1 VSDSAGRPTMTG
13 QPDCRDEVC
22 ITCSDE
28 AVEVR
33 VVALLAADLARVETR
48 QGEEE
53 VSVALVDAAVGDT
66 ILVHAKEA
74 IALVARGD
82 ARGGGSR

>member
-1 VSDSAGRPTMTG
+1 M
-13 QPDCRDEVC
+13 C

-28 AVEVR
+28 AVPVTVVR
-33 VVALLAADLARVETR
+33 LLDGDLAVADVGGGRH
-48 QGEEE
+48 EE

-74 IALVARGD
+74 IAVVARGD
-82 ARGGGSR
+82 RR